1 MLMPIRKTESKGTVF
16 REEKKGRLRKTTRT
30 RLKPDCLKGSRK

>member
-16 REEKKGRLRKTTRT
+16 REEKKEDSGKQQGL
-30 RLKPDCLKGSRK
+30 D